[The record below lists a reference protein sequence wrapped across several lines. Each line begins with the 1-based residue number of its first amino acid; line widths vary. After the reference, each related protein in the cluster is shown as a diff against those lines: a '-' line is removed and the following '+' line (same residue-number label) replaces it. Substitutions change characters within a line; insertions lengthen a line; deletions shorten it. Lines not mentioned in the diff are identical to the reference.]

1 MDDQIL
7 SVIGG
12 FLSLPITGFAKNFVV
27 GLLLENYS
35 CYRMGGSVPT
45 KFGNAIRTYD
55 RQVGWD
61 LEDFLN
67 IFPLPP
73 YPIIRINWVA
83 CIWAF
88 KI

>member
-35 CYRMGGSVPT
+35 CYRSYGIKVEAEYPSWS
-45 KFGNAIRTYD
+45 Y
-55 RQVGWD
+55 
-61 LEDFLN
+61 LE
-67 IFPLPP
+67 
-73 YPIIRINWVA
+73 
-83 CIWAF
+83 
-88 KI
+88 